1 MLCIIKSTIF
11 FFLILFHL
19 SLSSY
24 CDQNTF
30 IDKLYEKYVNDVF
43 WNEKLF
49 INDKESFDFF
59 INNFIE
65 TKFDISIENLCKD
78 ENSFEISTIIFK
90 LNNYC
95 SNNNEFM
102 TENMSCINHKYK
114 TNEVLL
120 SATDTLGVEYQ
131 VIILVIFFILIII
144 SIYKL
149 SKLLNILILNDTK
162 QLSKSIG
169 SIF

>member
-1 MLCIIKSTIF
+1 MQHKIKLIIV
-11 FFLILFHL
+11 FFLILLHL
-19 SLSSY
+19 SYSYY
-24 CDQNTF
+24 CDQNSY
-30 IDKLYEKYVNDVF
+30 IDKLYEEYTNDIY

-65 TKFDISIENLCKD
+65 TKLDISIDNLCQD
-78 ENSFEISTIIFK
+78 ENSFKIGSLIFK

-102 TENMSCINHKYK
+102 TENFSCINHKYK
-114 TNEVLL
+114 TNKVLL
-120 SATDTLGVEYQ
+120 SATDTLGIEYQ

-144 SIYKL
+144 AIYKL
-149 SKLLNILILNDTK
+149 SKLLNNLILNEPKIKDIK
-162 QLSKSIG
+162 
-169 SIF
+169 FNF

>member
-1 MLCIIKSTIF
+1 MLYKIKSTIIF
-11 FFLILFHL
+11 LLILLHL
-19 SLSSY
+19 SFSYY

-30 IDKLYEKYVNDVF
+30 IEKLYDDYTNDIY

-65 TKFDISIENLCKD
+65 TKLDISIDSLCQD
-78 ENSFEISTIIFK
+78 ENSFKIGSLIFK

-102 TENMSCINHKYK
+102 TENFSCINHKYK

-131 VIILVIFFILIII
+131 VIILVIFLIIIII

-149 SKLLNILILNDTK
+149 SKLLNILILNE
-162 QLSKSIG
+162 SSIKD
-169 SIF
+169 IKFRFQ